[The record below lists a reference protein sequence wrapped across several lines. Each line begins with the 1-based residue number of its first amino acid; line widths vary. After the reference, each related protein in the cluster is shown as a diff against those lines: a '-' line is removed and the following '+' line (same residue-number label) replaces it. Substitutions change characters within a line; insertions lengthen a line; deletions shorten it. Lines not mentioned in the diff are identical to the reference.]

1 MVFINIKMAERKVRY
16 RGRKVHPKSEKR
28 KVIFYPETPKKRWT
42 WKEKLYALFLWV
54 MLLGMTY
61 YLIKWLI
68 GVIW

>member
-1 MVFINIKMAERKVRY
+1 MIKEVKVRY
-16 RGRKVHPKSEKR
+16 RGRKRYPKLEEVENNYSPD
-28 KVIFYPETPKKRWT
+28 IISKKWT
-42 WKEKLYALFLWV
+42 WKERLYALFLWV

>member
-1 MVFINIKMAERKVRY
+1 MTERKVRY
-16 RGRKVHPKSEKR
+16 RGRKIYPKSEKR
-28 KVIFYPETPKKRWT
+28 KVVFYPETPKRGWT

-61 YLIKWLI
+61 YIIKWLI